1 MTLQTH
7 ALHPLFGVE
16 ITGVDITK
24 PIDDRIFAKI
34 RAALD
39 EYSLLL
45 FRSAEMTDE
54 RQVAFS
60 EQFGPMLKATSN
72 NPGGGTPFSRQS
84 NLDIATGEKIPADD
98 RRMVYQRAN
107 ALWHSDS
114 SYRVTPSLCSLLSG
128 RLVPPKGGAT
138 EFASMRAAWDALP
151 PGRRQP
157 LDGLVAEHSLFHSRQ
172 QVDPSVMSDAQRKET
187 PPVRQAVV
195 RSNPANGRKNLFIG
209 AHASHI
215 IGQPT
220 DKGRVLLVAL
230 LDFGTQ
236 PQFVYRHD
244 WQADD
249 LIVYD
254 NRCLLHRATPYD
266 TERHRRFLQRV
277 TVAGDGPTAP
287 QDS

>member
-1 MTLQTH
+1 MTLKTH
-7 ALHPLFGVE
+7 MLHPLFGVE
-16 ITGVDITK
+16 ISDVDITK
-24 PIDDRIFAKI
+24 PIDDGVFADI

-39 EYSLLL
+39 DHSLLL
-45 FRSAEMTDE
+45 FRGAMMTDE
-54 RQVAFS
+54 RQVVFS
-60 EQFGPMLKATSN
+60 ERFGPVLKATSN

-84 NLDIATGEKIPADD
+84 NLDIATGERIPPDD

-107 ALWHSDS
+107 ELWHSDS
-114 SYRVTPSLCSLLSG
+114 SYRVIPSLCSLLSG
-128 RLVPPKGGAT
+128 RLVPPEGGAT
-138 EFASMRAAWDALP
+138 EFASLRATWDALP
-151 PGRRQP
+151 QDRQNS
-157 LDGLVAEHSLFHSRQ
+157 LEGLIAEHSLFNSRQ
-172 QVDPSVMSDAQRKET
+172 QVDPAVMSEEQKKET

-215 IGQPT
+215 IGQPVKT
-220 DKGRVLLVAL
+220 GRALLIEL

-236 PQFVYRHD
+236 PQFVYRHE
-244 WQADD
+244 WQPDD

-266 TERHRRFLQRV
+266 TQRHRRFLQRV

-287 QDS
+287 QK

>member
-1 MTLQTH
+1 MALQTR
-7 ALHPLFGVE
+7 ALHPLFGIE

-24 PIDDRIFAKI
+24 PIDDGVFAQI

-39 EYSLLL
+39 EHSLLL
-45 FRSAEMTDE
+45 FRGAAMTDE
-54 RQVAFS
+54 RQMAFS
-60 EQFGPMLKATSN
+60 EHFGPVLTATSN

-98 RRMVYQRAN
+98 RRMVYQQAN

-114 SYRVTPSLCSLLSG
+114 SYRVIPSLCSLLSG
-128 RLVPPKGGAT
+128 RLVPPEGGAT

-151 PGRRQP
+151 QDRRQP
-157 LDGLVAEHSLFHSRQ
+157 LDGLVAEHSLFNSRR
-172 QVDPSVMSDAQRKET
+172 QVDPSVMSVAQRKET

-215 IGQPT
+215 IGQPVES
-220 DKGRVLLVAL
+220 GRALLVEL

-236 PQFVYRHD
+236 PQFVYRHE

-266 TERHRRFLQRV
+266 TQRHRRLLQRV

-287 QDS
+287 QDP

>member
-1 MTLQTH
+1 MALETH
-7 ALHPLFGVE
+7 TLHPLFGVE
-16 ITGVDITK
+16 IIGVDITR
-24 PIDDRIFAKI
+24 PIDDSVFAEI
-34 RAALD
+34 RAAFD
-39 EYSLLL
+39 DYSLLL
-45 FRSAEMTDE
+45 FRGAEMTDD

-60 EQFGPMLKATSN
+60 EMFGPVLKATSN

-84 NLDIATGEKIPADD
+84 NLDIATGEKIPPDD

-107 ALWHSDS
+107 ELWHSDS
-114 SYRVTPSLCSLLSG
+114 SYRVIPSLCSLLSG
-128 RLVPPKGGAT
+128 RLVPPEGGVT
-138 EFASMRAAWDALP
+138 EFASMRAAWDALAQDKRP
-151 PGRRQP
+151 S
-157 LDGLVAEHSLFHSRQ
+157 LEGLVAEHSLFNSRR

-195 RSNPANGRKNLFIG
+195 RRNPTNGRKNLFIG

-220 DKGRVLLVAL
+220 ETGRALLIEL

-236 PQFVYRHD
+236 AQFVYRHE

-266 TERHRRFLQRV
+266 TQRHRRFLQRV

-287 QDS
+287 QE